1 MFIIV
6 YYTKLKK
13 LWDKS
18 ACLRPVSTCN
28 CGASKQLVE
37 IKSDD
42 RLMQFLMG
50 LNGAYDHVKNQL
62 LLMDPLPNIDKA
74 YSMMLRV
81 EKQREVNSIVI
92 DCIESSIAMQV
103 QGPNYKK
110 EGERNQYKKK
120 DDRYCSHY
128 KNIGHTNET
137 CFKLH
142 DNPEW
147 YKQKKNKYSRNM
159 ENGDAEDSHE
169 AESSNTANNN
179 ESRNENLANLVHQE
193 VMRIMKGKMV
203 NEAGCVEFTGFAV
216 ISEFPYN
223 VFTQTDIVDNMTSQS
238 TWIIDSGAT
247 SHMCLVNN
255 LFSS

>member
-50 LNGAYDHVKNQL
+50 INGAYDHVKNQL

-110 EGERNQYKKK
+110 EGERNQYRKKDPNKK
-120 DDRYCSHY
+120 DDRYCGHC
-128 KNIGHTNET
+128 KNIGHTKET

-142 DNPEW
+142 AILNGTNRRRIGIQATW
-147 YKQKKNKYSRNM
+147 KMQMQKIVMKRKVQMLLRTM
-159 ENGDAEDSHE
+159 KAE
-169 AESSNTANNN
+169 T
-179 ESRNENLANLVHQE
+179 
-193 VMRIMKGKMV
+193 RIL
-203 NEAGCVEFTGFAV
+203 
-216 ISEFPYN
+216 P
-223 VFTQTDIVDNMTSQS
+223 
-238 TWIIDSGAT
+238 TWCIKK
-247 SHMCLVNN
+247 
-255 LFSS
+255 